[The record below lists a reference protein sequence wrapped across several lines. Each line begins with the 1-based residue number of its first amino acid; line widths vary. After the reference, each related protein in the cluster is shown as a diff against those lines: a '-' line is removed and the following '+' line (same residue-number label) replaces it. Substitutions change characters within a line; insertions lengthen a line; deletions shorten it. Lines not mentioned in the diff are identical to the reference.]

1 MGPRPLAREGVS
13 DLEGAREVSAG
24 GCKHLGRAW
33 LYQLRRADFTGLLRR
48 LAVKLIR
55 YASEMDDAYSGG
67 PP

>member
-33 LYQLRRADFTGLLRR
+33 LYQLRRADFTGLLDVMCMFLYRPVLR
-48 LAVKLIR
+48 
-55 YASEMDDAYSGG
+55 
-67 PP
+67 